1 MASNEQ
7 IPPPPQGV
15 SIPTA
20 NTQQLQ
26 SAPSGPQPSPGG
38 SIDSLQC
45 QWQGCGERADS
56 AEQLYEHVCERHVGR
71 KSTNNLNLQCAWGT
85 CRTATVKRDHITSH
99 IRVHVPLKPHK
110 CDFCGK
116 SFKRPQDLKKHV
128 KTHADDSVIMHSPE
142 PSNAARQHQGGY
154 NMSQQP
160 RPAGFF
166 GDGSMQTNVPMG
178 GYYPGPAVGQGYY
191 APTQQPAS
199 TQYGPVYYSINQN
212 GDVGNHNSYDSRK
225 RGLDSLND
233 FFGDAKR
240 RAFDPTSYAQVG
252 SRLVAVQGIQ
262 LPLPSGGGMG
272 DYQPIQS
279 MATIHGGVYGPT
291 AAPNYAL
298 PSMPNLR
305 TKSDLVNM
313 DNLLEQM
320 TAAAYESSNGQ
331 SNGHHVSIGLGI
343 RRESPPNLQLPTS
356 HMSMGA
362 ESNHGTPDLT
372 PSSTVYSSHSP
383 TSDSNSQYSP
393 PNRAMYPVLP
403 TSTSASGPNM
413 MASTTLGNQYNADP
427 RRRHSGGTLQRAQPG
442 NDDAMYNNDDTSTT
456 PGASTRSKR
465 RTTNTRDLNIDPAL
479 AGPSTASSND
489 SPASSARLCGS
500 MEGAEDKWVK
510 DMRFLEGIREL
521 IKDKLMRGDYE
532 EDDEEAERG
541 NKEDRERQEK
551 GERGRGREEGERM
564 DIDRGVSGESL
575 GMGES
580 LYPVLR
586 EVGVGAE

>member
-1 MASNEQ
+1 
-7 IPPPPQGV
+7 
-15 SIPTA
+15 
-20 NTQQLQ
+20 
-26 SAPSGPQPSPGG
+26 
-38 SIDSLQC
+38 
-45 QWQGCGERADS
+45 
-56 AEQLYEHVCERHVGR
+56 
-71 KSTNNLNLQCAWGT
+71 
-85 CRTATVKRDHITSH
+85 
-99 IRVHVPLKPHK
+99 
-110 CDFCGK
+110 
-116 SFKRPQDLKKHV
+116 
-128 KTHADDSVIMHSPE
+128 
-142 PSNAARQHQGGY
+142 
-154 NMSQQP
+154 
-160 RPAGFF
+160 
-166 GDGSMQTNVPMG
+166 MG
-178 GYYPGPAVGQGYY
+178 GYYQGHSVNQGYY
-191 APTQQPAS
+191 APTQQPPS

-240 RAFDPTSYAQVG
+240 RAFDPTSYAEVG

-272 DYQPIQS
+272 DYQPMQS
-279 MATIHGGVYGPT
+279 MAAAHAGVYGPT

-331 SNGHHVSIGLGI
+331 TSSHHVPAGLGL
-343 RRESPPNLQLPTS
+343 RRVSPPNLQLPTA
-356 HMSMGA
+356 HASMGA
-362 ESNHGTPDLT
+362 ASNHGTPDLT
-372 PSSTVYSSHSP
+372 PGSTVYSSHSP

-413 MASTTLGNQYNADP
+413 MASSTLGNQYNADS

-442 NDDAMYNNDDTSTT
+442 NDNDAIYNTQANDADTT
-456 PGASTRSKR
+456 PSASTRSKR
-465 RTTNTRDLNIDPAL
+465 RTHRDLNIDPAL
-479 AGPSTASSND
+479 AGPPVLGSGSSNESA
-489 SPASSARLCGS
+489 SPTPLSARMNMNGIPRGMG

-532 EDDEEAERG
+532 DDGDELEAE
-541 NKEDRERQEK
+541 NRE
-551 GERGRGREEGERM
+551 GRGGRHVKGSGSGSGNAEAGTERDM
-564 DIDRGVSGESL
+564 GGNQGESL

-586 EVGVGAE
+586 EVGVGAD